1 MRLTELRK
9 GDRGTILRIQ
19 ADPELRNRL
28 HSFGIIPGEELEV
41 KGCSLARQTMEI
53 DVDGTL
59 IALRKEE
66 AERIEVEKE
75 APAPGR

>member
-9 GDRGTILRIQ
+9 GDRGTIVRIQ

-66 AERIEVEKE
+66 ADKIEVRKE
-75 APAPGR
+75 EEA

>member
-1 MRLTELRK
+1 MQLTELKK

-66 AERIEVEKE
+66 AEKIEVEKE
-75 APAPGR
+75 APGANS

>member
-1 MRLTELRK
+1 MLLTELYK
-9 GDRGTILRIQ
+9 GDRAMIRRIQ
-19 ADPELRNRL
+19 ADPELRQRL
-28 HSFGIIPGEELEV
+28 HSFGVIPGEMLEV

-66 AERIEVEKE
+66 AEKIEVEKE
-75 APAPGR
+75 AVSA

>member
-66 AERIEVEKE
+66 AEKIEVEKSVS
-75 APAPGR
+75 APAR

>member
-1 MRLTELRK
+1 MQLTELRK

-66 AERIEVEKE
+66 AEKIEVEKE
-75 APAPGR
+75 TAGSDR

>member
-1 MRLTELRK
+1 MQLAELKK

-28 HSFGIIPGEELEV
+28 HSFGIIPGEDLEV

-66 AERIEVEKE
+66 AEKIEVEKE
-75 APAPGR
+75 TAGSDR